1 MKEVGWPPMHFP
13 ALKPNTKMTFK
24 RRLQIQRDATS
35 MKLSHPHLK
44 IVDDLFEC
52 LDEIRRLQ
60 KYVKQLEED
69 KQ

>member
-1 MKEVGWPPMHFP
+1 MHFP
-13 ALKPNTKMTFK
+13 ALKPRTKMMFK
-24 RRLQIQRDATS
+24 RRLQIHRNATT
-35 MKLSHPHLK
+35 MKMSQPHLK